1 VSETDPPQIAWKA
14 LEPKTPVYSAEGE
27 AVGKV
32 GKIVGD
38 YEADVFTG
46 LAISLNRL
54 EPDRFVESDH
64 VRGIW
69 PSRIELDLRA
79 EDVERLPEYKDVPVV
94 HWRPDD
100 DEGGFFSRLFRR

>member
-1 VSETDPPQIAWKA
+1 VSETDPPRIAWTA
-14 LEPKTPVYSAEGE
+14 IEPKTPVYSADGR

-32 GKIVGD
+32 GQLVGD

-46 LAISLNRL
+46 LAISLNLLGSDRL
-54 EPDRFVESDH
+54 VEADH

-69 PSRIELDLRA
+69 PDRIELDLSA
-79 EDVERLPEYKDVPVV
+79 EEVERLPKYEDVPVV

-100 DEGGFFSRLFRR
+100 KGDSFFSRLFRR